1 MGIKFNSLVIMNFLD
16 IIYLMNIF
24 TIFIILKKK
33 STSNLR
39 FQLKMQLNQFM
50 LILVEMNRNELDNIL
65 ITRIVSNLNQ

>member
-16 IIYLMNIF
+16 LIYLMNIF